1 MEEYMNT
8 LRTNLE
14 TLQKRRLVV
23 AKPVADGLGTLKES
37 RTGIEEVQQRK
48 IAKQKEQI
56 LKRYAKHKPA
66 EFREYYISYNDPS
79 VPEKASSRTTRELI
93 KPLTVRVLIDDRM
106 PKPFVVHQ
114 LLKIVDLIVCN
125 PNNV

>member
-1 MEEYMNT
+1 MNNQEKK
-8 LRTNLE
+8 LWSNNDE
-14 TLQKRRLVV
+14 TYKTIT
-23 AKPVADGLGTLKES
+23 KEES